1 MKELG
6 KQLVVE
12 LYGCDNDTINDID
25 AVERIMLEGAEKAQA
40 TVVDHKFHK
49 FSPHGVSGA
58 IIIAESHMAI
68 HTWPEYGYCAV
79 DIFTCGDLTDNPA
92 ALEHIKK
99 EFNADYYSVIEMKR
113 GILNLPD
120 EQIKHKPEGL

>member
-6 KQLVVE
+6 KQLVIE
-12 LYGCDNDTINDID
+12 LYGCDNNIINDINLI
-25 AVERIMLEGAEKAQA
+25 ERIMIDAAKKAKA
-40 TVVDHKFHK
+40 TVVDYRFHK

-92 ALEHIKK
+92 ALELMKNELK
-99 EFNADYYSVIEMKR
+99 ADYYSVIEMKR

-120 EQIKHKPEGL
+120 DQIKHKPEGL